1 MREFIV
7 EADGGSRGN
16 PGPAGYGA
24 VVSDA
29 ATGETL
35 RETAEYIGVAT
46 NNVAEYRGLLAGL
59 LAARELDPDATVH
72 VRMDSK
78 LVIEQ
83 MSGRWKI
90 KHPDMKPLATQASRV
105 FPPGQVTYE
114 WMPRAQNKHADRLAN
129 EAMDAGARGERW
141 SEAAS
146 TAELDAAA
154 GGAGRSAAAA
164 SPGPPGDAVAGA
176 ARVRGALAAGRAAA
190 APTGPGADAAPP
202 HAPGATGP
210 SGGGDTART
219 AASQAE
225 ADAETG
231 RPGAAVR
238 PAEAA
243 ADGRAAQAVA
253 QGGIARAQADVRA
266 AKAGSAA
273 GHAVTADAPAAGAVA
288 GGGAAKADADARAV
302 NAEGSA
308 DGRAVKAE
316 GPADARAVNAEGSA
330 DARAVKAEGPADGRA
345 VTADASAAEAAS
357 DARVAK
363 AGAPAE
369 NADADSRAAQAVAAP
384 GWAPADMGAP
394 ATFVL
399 LRHGETPLTP
409 QKRFSGSGGTD
420 PSLSGTGREQAERAA
435 AMLARRGTIQAVV
448 SSPLARTRET
458 AGIVAARLGLDVGID
473 DGLRETDF
481 GAWEGLTFAEVRERH
496 PDDLNAWLA
505 SPDAEPTGGGE
516 SFAATATR
524 LAATRDRLV
533 AAHAGR
539 TVLLVTHVTPIK
551 TLVRLA
557 LGAPPE
563 SLFRMEL
570 SAASLSVVAYYAD
583 GNASVRLLNDTSH
596 LR

>member
-1 MREFIV
+1 MRQFIV

-59 LAARELDPDATVH
+59 LAARELDPAATVH

-90 KHPDMKPLATQASRV
+90 KHPDMKPLATQAARV
-105 FPPGQVTYE
+105 FPPRQVTYE

-141 SEAAS
+141 SESAS
-146 TAELDAAA
+146 TAELHAAPRAAA
-154 GGAGRSAAAA
+154 T
-164 SPGPPGDAVAGA
+164 PEQPGDAAAGA
-176 ARVRGALAAGRAAA
+176 ARVRGALAGARASATASGTGPDAARAAA
-190 APTGPGADAAPP
+190 QPDAPASTAEAEAGVRAV
-202 HAPGATGP
+202 
-210 SGGGDTART
+210 GGG
-219 AASQAE
+219 
-225 ADAETG
+225 
-231 RPGAAVR
+231 AVSGS
-238 PAEAA
+238 A
-243 ADGRAAQAVA
+243 ADD
-253 QGGIARAQADVRA
+253 ADVRA
-266 AKAGSAA
+266 AKAVG
-273 GHAVTADAPAAGAVA
+273 AAGAVRVE
-288 GGGAAKADADARAV
+288 ADARAAS
-302 NAEGSA
+302 AEAGVRAVGGGAVSGSAADDADVRAAKAVGGAEAARVEA
-308 DGRAVKAE
+308 DGRAATAE
-316 GPADARAVNAEGSA
+316 AGADARAA
-330 DARAVKAEGPADGRA
+330 DV
-345 VTADASAAEAAS
+345 
-357 DARVAK
+357 VAT
-363 AGAPAE
+363 
-369 NADADSRAAQAVAAP
+369 P

-420 PSLSGTGREQAERAA
+420 PSLSDVGREQAERAA
-435 AMLARRGTIQAVV
+435 AMLAGRGTIQAVV

-524 LAATRDRLV
+524 LAATRDKLV

>member
-35 RETAEYIGVAT
+35 REAAEYIGVAT

-59 LAARELDPDATVH
+59 RVAHELDPGATVH

-78 LVIEQ
+78 LVVEQ

-90 KHPDMKPLATQASRV
+90 KHPDMKPLAADAARV
-105 FPPGQVTYE
+105 FPPGRVTYE
-114 WMPRAQNKHADRLAN
+114 WIPRERNKHADRLAN
-129 EAMDAGARGERW
+129 EAMDAGARGEQW
-141 SEAAS
+141 SASTS
-146 TAELDAAA
+146 TAELDT
-154 GGAGRSAAAA
+154 GAGAGAGAVAPS
-164 SPGPPGDAVAGA
+164 GPPGDAAAGA
-176 ARVRGALAAGRAAA
+176 ARVREALATGRAASAGVGAGSAKADEDVRAGRADADA
-190 APTGPGADAAPP
+190 HTLKADADAGAPESGADL
-202 HAPGATGP
+202 
-210 SGGGDTART
+210 
-219 AASQAE
+219 
-225 ADAETG
+225 
-231 RPGAAVR
+231 
-238 PAEAA
+238 
-243 ADGRAAQAVA
+243 
-253 QGGIARAQADVRA
+253 
-266 AKAGSAA
+266 
-273 GHAVTADAPAAGAVA
+273 
-288 GGGAAKADADARAV
+288 GAAKADADAPTDTDTNLDTDMDTAK
-302 NAEGSA
+302 A
-308 DGRAVKAE
+308 D
-316 GPADARAVNAEGSA
+316 ADARA
-330 DARAVKAEGPADGRA
+330 
-345 VTADASAAEAAS
+345 
-357 DARVAK
+357 AK
-363 AGAPAE
+363 A
-369 NADADSRAAQAVAAP
+369 VATP

-420 PSLSGTGREQAERAA
+420 PSLSGIGRDQAERAA
-435 AMLARRGTIQAVV
+435 ALLARRGTIQAIV

-458 AGIVAARLGLDVGID
+458 AGIIAARLGLDVSVD

-524 LAATRDRLV
+524 IAATRDKLI
-533 AAHAGR
+533 AAYTGR

-583 GNASVRLLNDTSH
+583 GNASLRLLNDTSH

>member
-141 SEAAS
+141 SEPAS

-154 GGAGRSAAAA
+154 GGAGGTWGAGRAEAAA
-164 SPGPPGDAVAGA
+164 SHGPPGDAVAGA

-202 HAPGATGP
+202 HAPGAAGP
-210 SGGGDTART
+210 SGGGDAART

-243 ADGRAAQAVA
+243 ADARAAQAVA

-273 GHAVTADAPAAGAVA
+273 GGHAVTADAPAAGAVA
-288 GGGAAKADADARAV
+288 GGGAAKADAGARAV
-302 NAEGSA
+302 QAEGPA

-316 GPADARAVNAEGSA
+316 GPADARAV
-330 DARAVKAEGPADGRA
+330 KAEGPADGPA
-345 VTADASAAEAAS
+345 VSADASAAEAAS
-357 DARVAK
+357 DARVEK

-369 NADADSRAAQAVAAP
+369 NADADSRAAQAVATP